1 MKKQKLKECNTQ
13 KSYKLFLVIVT
24 AMFVAVSFSYCGK
37 KAPAADDASKES
49 VIQEKLVFAANEIN
63 KHCPITVD
71 ADTRLDN
78 VGAMPN
84 NTLQYNYVIVSKTKE
99 EVDTL
104 EFKKVMEPIL
114 VNNMKTNPQMKRLR
128 ENKVNLNYQYKDKN
142 GNYLCSVS
150 VDSGKYE

>member
-1 MKKQKLKECNTQ
+1 MKKQKIEECKTQ
-13 KSYKLFLVIVT
+13 KMVKTLLATVV
-24 AMFVAVSFSYCGK
+24 AVFVAVSFSYCGK
-37 KAPAADDASKES
+37 KAPAADDASKNS
-49 VIQEKLVFAANEIN
+49 VIQEKLVFAAEEIN

-84 NTLQYNYVIVSKTKE
+84 NTLQYNYTIVSKTRE

-104 EFKKVMEPIL
+104 EFKKIMEPIL

-150 VDSGKYE
+150 VDFSQY